1 MGRPRKS
8 NPLNL
13 PPRVYWKHGQFW
25 YEHPGTR
32 KWEALGSDVNK
43 AKRHVA
49 RNSSF
54 STITYWLGEFLAA
67 QAIRVTTGDLS
78 PRTHSDYTANTE
90 PLGLFF
96 GRMEPAG
103 IEPKHVAQ
111 YLDAG
116 REMGRAVR
124 ANREKACLS
133 AMFTWLIRTGQGGVT
148 TNPCIG
154 IRRNKEVKRTRYVED
169 DEMRRDL
176 ADAPESVRMLCE
188 LVYRT
193 LQRPEDILNW
203 THANIIERDG
213 KRVLRNRQ
221 SKTGVNVDIEIT
233 HEIEQ
238 VLKKSHGVTLI
249 HRRDGRKYSYD
260 GLCAMLKRRQ
270 RGTSWGFYDLKAKG
284 ATDMWLNGVPL
295 EQIQILCGHDSV
307 TTTERYVKQ
316 HWREVVAPNK
326 VVRRA

>member
-43 AKRHVA
+43 AKSFAA
-49 RNSSF
+49 RGISF
-54 STITYWLGEFLAA
+54 GTITYWLGEFLAA

-78 PRTHSDYTANTE
+78 PRTHADYTANAE

-96 GRMEPAG
+96 GR
-103 IEPKHVAQ
+103 IEPKHVAR

-193 LQRPEDILNW
+193 LQRHEDILNW
-203 THANIIERDG
+203 TQANVLERDG
-213 KRVLRNRQ
+213 KRVLLNRQ

-233 HEIEQ
+233 Q

-270 RGTSWGFYDLKAKG
+270 RGTDMKAK
-284 ATDMWLNGVPL
+284 GVPL

-316 HWREVVAPNK
+316 HWRGVVAPNR
-326 VVRRA
+326 VVRK